1 MLQIDENGQAFLEG
15 HGGDLGLG
23 HLVAQTVRHRG
34 QSHGVKFFNRL
45 LKHGSVSSMEGSGW
59 VEVGVMAGPVVADG
73 LADRPTGFEQ
83 VFDEAGG
90 SDPGVGGLQS

>member
-1 MLQIDENGQAFLEG
+1 
-15 HGGDLGLG
+15 
-23 HLVAQTVRHRG
+23 
-34 QSHGVKFFNRL
+34 
-45 LKHGSVSSMEGSGW
+45 MEGSGW